1 MTEWF
6 MPYNENDEDAF
17 RMNDA
22 LRDLGRIE
30 EVQNINLRN
39 VNVGDIFYLY
49 ETAPVKAIRWK
60 CLVTDVGRQKKIIDD
75 RAYSGSGR
83 EYPGPFIE
91 LKAQYEYFVDGLF
104 SLDNLKKHGYS
115 ANMQGSSRLESYK
128 PELAEYIH
136 KIDSIQN
143 SEEELLKICRRL
155 PMEELEKAAKR
166 ASRREAQIREGKA
179 KQRNRNIC
187 ISVYVKRLADGRCD
201 LCGEKA
207 PFSDREGNPYLEEH
221 HVKWLCEGGEDSIDN
236 AVALCPNC
244 HRRMHIL
251 QDPED
256 VIRLRKVLKNKRG
269 RREKPVMNN
278 VASGRR
284 HGGTDNEH
292 L

>member
-6 MPYNENDEDAF
+6 MPYNESDEDAF

-39 VNVGDIFYLY
+39 VELGDIFYLY

-60 CLVTDVGRQKKIIDD
+60 CLVTAVGREDSIIDA
-75 RAYSGSGR
+75 RAYSGSGE

-91 LKAQYEYFVDGLF
+91 LEALCEYFPDGLL
-104 SLDNLKKHGYS
+104 SLENLKKHGYS

-128 PELAEYIH
+128 PGLAKYIH
-136 KIDSIQN
+136 KIDSIRN

-155 PMEELEKAAKR
+155 PMEELEKAAKK
-166 ASRREAQIREGKA
+166 ASGREVQIREGKA
-179 KQRNRNIC
+179 KHPNRNIC

-201 LCGEKA
+201 LCGKEA
-207 PFSDREGNPYLEEH
+207 PFADKEGNPYLEEH

-256 VIRLRKVLKNKRG
+256 VIRLRKILKSRKQRAVLIKR
-269 RREKPVMNN
+269 R
-278 VASGRR
+278 S
-284 HGGTDNEH
+284 
-292 L
+292 